1 MPENRLFSDPII
13 GFGFK
18 WLSSLIRVPNPP
30 ANITTFIAL
39 LLLSIVFIEIYS
51 NGFLPKF
58 SSHPALHPGRYAGR
72 FPDPHRSP
80 SGNSVPAPLIPVN
93 MLSGTVLSDFCPG
106 CPCISKTVSTVNAS
120 IQTFK
125 VCGLPVSPARVFS
138 PYLPLFPAPFPRH
151 TPR

>member
-1 MPENRLFSDPII
+1 MMCQRIGFSPISII

-93 MLSGTVLSDFCPG
+93 MLSFSILRHPVIIANLSVLLSFTV
-106 CPCISKTVSTVNAS
+106 CI
-120 IQTFK
+120 
-125 VCGLPVSPARVFS
+125 R
-138 PYLPLFPAPFPRH
+138 LFI
-151 TPR
+151 TSNISL